1 MNKSDKIWL
10 FIASIIIL
18 SILAV
23 SNKIETTQNDKSFV
37 DNLPTEMVEY
47 ISTKISSN
55 DNKAIKQY
63 YLQNFN
69 QLEDLAYEYSWY

>member
-1 MNKSDKIWL
+1 MNKTDKIWL
-10 FIASIIIL
+10 FIASIIIF

-23 SNKIETTQNDKSFV
+23 SNKIETNQNDKSFV
-37 DNLPTEMVEY
+37 DNLPTEMIEY

>member
-1 MNKSDKIWL
+1 MNKSDKIL
-10 FIASIIIL
+10 LVISSIIIF
-18 SILAV
+18 SILAI
-23 SNKIETTQNDKSFV
+23 SNKIETNQNNKSFV

-55 DNKAIKQY
+55 DNEAIKQY

>member
-10 FIASIIIL
+10 FIASIIIF

-23 SNKIETTQNDKSFV
+23 SNKIETNQNDKSFV

>member
-18 SILAV
+18 SILAI
-23 SNKIETTQNDKSFV
+23 SNKIETNQNDKSFV

>member
-10 FIASIIIL
+10 FIASIIIF
-18 SILAV
+18 SILAI